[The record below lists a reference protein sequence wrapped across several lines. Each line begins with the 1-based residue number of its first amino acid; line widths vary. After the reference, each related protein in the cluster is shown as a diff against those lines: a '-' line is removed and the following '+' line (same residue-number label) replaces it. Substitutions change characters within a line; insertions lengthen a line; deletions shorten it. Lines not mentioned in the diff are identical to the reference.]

1 MSAWLIEAK
10 SEILRASSL
19 LELHAATENLCH
31 LGRYTY
37 DEQMSYSENAELALL
52 QSKPAVAECLQLAH
66 KRSKCYAAQ

>member
-31 LGRYTY
+31 LGRYSY
-37 DEQMSYSENAELALL
+37 DEQMSYGENAELARLMDN
-52 QSKPAVAECLQLAH
+52 KPVAECLQLAE
-66 KRSKCYAAQ
+66 KRSKCYAA

>member
-37 DEQMSYSENAELALL
+37 DEQMSYSENAELARL
-52 QSKPAVAECLQLAH
+52 QLKPAVAECLQLAE
-66 KRSKCYAAQ
+66 KRSKCYAR